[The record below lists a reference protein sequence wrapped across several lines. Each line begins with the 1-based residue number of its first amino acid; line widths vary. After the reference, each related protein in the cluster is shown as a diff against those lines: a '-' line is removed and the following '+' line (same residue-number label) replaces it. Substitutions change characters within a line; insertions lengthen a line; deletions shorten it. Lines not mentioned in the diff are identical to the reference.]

1 MRKIRLS
8 VLLLIITSFIAACF
22 QVSPETGMLIKPT
35 ASPVLDRILK
45 KGELVVGTVGNM
57 PPLNM
62 TSKDGEVIGLEADM
76 AHYIAGSMGVE
87 LKMTTMPFVKLLPA
101 LKNREIDMIMAD
113 MTMTGQR
120 NLEVAFVG
128 PYFISGKAFL
138 TKRKTIAAAIDP
150 IEINS
155 PGTRLVALEGST
167 SQMFI
172 ETVISKATMTTTLDF
187 DQAVDL
193 VIQDKVDALMA
204 DYPICVFYTLR
215 YRDKGLVSIITP
227 LTYEPI
233 GIAIP
238 PSDPLLMN
246 WMENFMKT
254 MKSSGRLKK
263 LKKKWFTPGPWID
276 EVK

>member
-1 MRKIRLS
+1 MRKIKL
-8 VLLLIITSFIAACF
+8 VLILFLMTSLISACQ
-22 QVSPETGMLIKPT
+22 QVSTQPGISTQPS

-62 TSKDGEVIGLEADM
+62 TNKNGEVIGLEADM
-76 AHYIAGSMGVE
+76 AHYVAGSMGVD
-87 LKMTTMPFVKLLPA
+87 LKIKTMPFVKLLPA
-101 LKNREIDMIMAD
+101 IKNNEIDMIMAD

-120 NLEVAFVG
+120 NLDVAFVG

-138 TKRKTIAAAIDP
+138 TKKKTIAEAKDP

-155 PGTRLVALEGST
+155 PDTRLTALEGST
-167 SQMFI
+167 SQLFI
-172 ETVISKATMTTTLDF
+172 ETIIPKATLTPALNF

-193 VIQDKVDALMA
+193 VLQDKVDALMA

-227 LTYEPI
+227 FTHEPI

-238 PSDPLLMN
+238 PNDPLLMN
-246 WMENFMKT
+246 WLGNFFKT
-254 MKSSGRLKK
+254 MESSGRLER
-263 LKKKWFTPGPWID
+263 LTEKWFTPGPWID

>member
-101 LKNREIDMIMAD
+101 LKSREIDMIMAD

-120 NLEVAFVG
+120 NMEVAFVG

-138 TKRKTIAAAIDP
+138 TKRKTIAAAKDP
-150 IEINS
+150 VEINS
-155 PGTRLVALEGST
+155 PSTRLVALEGST

-172 ETVISKATMTTTLDF
+172 ETVISKATLTTALDF

>member
-138 TKRKTIAAAIDP
+138 TKRKTIAAAKDP

-215 YRDKGLVSIITP
+215 YRDKGLVSLITP

>member
-1 MRKIRLS
+1 MRKIKLI
-8 VLLLIITSFIAACF
+8 VLLFLITSFISACL
-22 QVSPETGMLIKPT
+22 QVSQETGMLVKPT
-35 ASPVLDRILK
+35 ASPVMDQILK

-76 AHYIAGSMGVE
+76 ARYIAGSMGVD

-101 LKNREIDMIMAD
+101 LKKREIDMIMAD

-120 NLEVAFVG
+120 NMEVAFVG

-138 TKRKTIAAAIDP
+138 TKRKTIAAAKDP
-150 IEINS
+150 VEINS
-155 PGTRLVALEGST
+155 TGTRLVALEGST

-172 ETVISKATMTTTLDF
+172 ETIISKAKLTTALDF
-187 DQAVDL
+187 DRAVDL

-204 DYPICVFYTLR
+204 DYPICVFYALR
-215 YRDKGLVSIITP
+215 YRDKGLVSLITP

-246 WMENFMKT
+246 WMENFLRT
-254 MKSSGRLKK
+254 MKSSGRLEK
-263 LKKKWFTPGPWID
+263 LKKKWFTPGAWVD

>member
-1 MRKIRLS
+1 M
-8 VLLLIITSFIAACF
+8 
-22 QVSPETGMLIKPT
+22 
-35 ASPVLDRILK
+35 
-45 KGELVVGTVGNM
+45 
-57 PPLNM
+57 
-62 TSKDGEVIGLEADM
+62 
-76 AHYIAGSMGVE
+76 
-87 LKMTTMPFVKLLPA
+87 
-101 LKNREIDMIMAD
+101 
-113 MTMTGQR
+113 
-120 NLEVAFVG
+120 EVAFVG

-138 TKRKTIAAAIDP
+138 TKRKTIAAAKDP
-150 IEINS
+150 VEINS
-155 PGTRLVALEGST
+155 PSTRLVALEGST

-172 ETVISKATMTTTLDF
+172 ETVISKATLTTALDF

>member
-1 MRKIRLS
+1 MRKIRLI
-8 VLLLIITSFIAACF
+8 VLLFIITCFISACF
-22 QVSPETGMLIKPT
+22 QVSPKTGMLIKPT
-35 ASPVLDRILK
+35 ASPVLDQILK
-45 KGELVVGTVGNM
+45 KGELIVGTVGNM

-76 AHYIAGSMGVE
+76 AHYIAGSMGVD

-120 NLEVAFVG
+120 NLDVAFVG

-138 TKRKTIAAAIDP
+138 TKRKTIAAAKDP
-150 IEINS
+150 VDINS
-155 PGTRLVALEGST
+155 PDTRLVALEGST

-172 ETVISKATMTTTLDF
+172 ETIIPKAKLTTALNF
-187 DQAVDL
+187 NQAVEL

-233 GIAIP
+233 GIALP

-246 WMENFMKT
+246 WMENFLRT
-254 MKSSGRLKK
+254 MKSSGRLEK